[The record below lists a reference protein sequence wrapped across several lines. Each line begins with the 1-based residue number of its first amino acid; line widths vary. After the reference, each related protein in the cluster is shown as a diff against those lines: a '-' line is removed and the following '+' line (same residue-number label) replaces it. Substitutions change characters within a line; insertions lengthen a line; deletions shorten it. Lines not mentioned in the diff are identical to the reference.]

1 MDIVGADM
9 ARDMPMVAGG
19 TPEALLREVISVSLL
34 VEEELLCL
42 PPVMASKHEQ
52 HAPMISVDTRWQ
64 KGRDQTIGAA
74 MEEYREAG
82 LPSFA
87 S

>member
-1 MDIVGADM
+1 M

-34 VEEELLCL
+34 VEDELLL

-52 HAPMISVDTRWQ
+52 HAPMISVQSLRVVDIDEGRQ
-64 KGRDQTIGAA
+64 KGREERDQ
-74 MEEYREAG
+74 Y
-82 LPSFA
+82 
-87 S
+87 

>member
-34 VEEELLCL
+34 VEDELLCL

-52 HAPMISVDTRWQ
+52 HAPMILNLLICIYYIINV
-64 KGRDQTIGAA
+64 
-74 MEEYREAG
+74 
-82 LPSFA
+82 
-87 S
+87 